1 MPEVNSRKSS
11 ARLSSR
17 RQINPRIWL
26 IRHLQ
31 VALSSLGRLARAPF
45 ASLMTMSVIGIAL
58 ALPSGLLLV
67 LGNVQALGKSW
78 DGAATISLYMKPLVT
93 DEETAELAQKL
104 RLYDGVSEVSVIVR
118 RQALEEFRQLSGFSE
133 VLNALDENPLPAVV
147 VVKPDESHSNPQ
159 QAQTLADKL
168 GSADGVELAQLDLQ
182 WVTRFHA
189 ITKIADRIVWVV
201 ASLLGLAVI
210 LVIVKTIRL
219 EIQSRHAEIEISKLI
234 GATDSF
240 IRRPFLY
247 SGAWYGLFGGLIS
260 WLLVTLSLWLLDA
273 PVAHLAGLYQSEF
286 ELSGMD
292 ISTFFILLSC
302 GTLLG
307 LAGSWVAVGR
317 HLNSIEP
324 D

>member
-1 MPEVNSRKSS
+1 MTEAALRKNSAKI
-11 ARLSSR
+11 SSR

-26 IRHLQ
+26 TRHLQ
-31 VALSSLGRLARAPF
+31 VALSSLGRLVRAPF
-45 ASLMTMSVIGIAL
+45 ASLMTMAVIGIAL
-58 ALPSGLLLV
+58 ALPSCLLLV
-67 LGNVQALGKSW
+67 LGNVQTLSSSW
-78 DGAATISLYMKPLVT
+78 DGAATISLYMKQPVT
-93 DEETAELAQKL
+93 DDETAELAKNL
-104 RLYDGVSEVSVIVR
+104 RLYDEVSEVSVIVR
-118 RQALEEFRQLSGFSE
+118 HQALEEFRQLSGFSE
-133 VLNALDENPLPAVV
+133 VLNTLEDNPLPAVL
-147 VVKPDESHSNPQ
+147 VVKPDESHSDPQ
-159 QAQTLADKL
+159 QAQLLADKL
-168 GSADGVELAQLDLQ
+168 GSMGGVEFAQLDLQ
-182 WVTRFHA
+182 WVTRFQA
-189 ITKIADRIVWVV
+189 IAKIADRVVWVV

-210 LVIVKTIRL
+210 LVIVNTIRL

-260 WLLVTLSLWLLDA
+260 WLLVTLSLWMLDA

-286 ELSGMD
+286 RLSGMD
-292 ISTFFILLSC
+292 ISTFCVLLSC

>member
-1 MPEVNSRKSS
+1 MRDAILRKSS
-11 ARLSSR
+11 AKLSSR
-17 RQINPRIWL
+17 RQLRPGIWL
-26 IRHLQ
+26 TRHLQ

-45 ASLMTMSVIGIAL
+45 ASLMTMAVIGIAL
-58 ALPSGLLLV
+58 ALPSGLLIV
-67 LGNVQALGKSW
+67 LDNVRTLSGSW
-78 DGAATISLYMKPLVT
+78 DGAATLSVYMKQTVS
-93 DEETAELAQKL
+93 DAQTAELAQKL
-104 RLYDGVSEVSVIVR
+104 RLDSGISEVSVIVR
-118 RQALEEFRQLSGFSE
+118 HEALEEFRQLSGFSE
-133 VLNALDENPLPAVV
+133 ILNTLEENPLPAVMV
-147 VVKPDESHSNPQ
+147 IKPDESHSTPQ
-159 QAQTLADKL
+159 QAQLLADRL
-168 GSADGVELAQLDLQ
+168 NAMDGVEFAQLDLQ

-189 ITKIADRIVWVV
+189 ITTIADRIVWVV

-210 LVIVKTIRL
+210 LVIVNTIRL

-247 SGAWYGLFGGLIS
+247 SGAWYGLIGGLIS
-260 WLLVTLSLWLLDA
+260 WLLVTVSLWLLEA

-292 ISTFFILLSC
+292 VATFSMLLAS

-307 LAGSWVAVGR
+307 LVGSWIAVGR

-324 D
+324 S

>member
-1 MPEVNSRKSS
+1 MKL
-11 ARLSSR
+11 LS
-17 RQINPRIWL
+17 IL
-26 IRHLQ
+26 
-31 VALSSLGRLARAPF
+31 
-45 ASLMTMSVIGIAL
+45 
-58 ALPSGLLLV
+58 
-67 LGNVQALGKSW
+67 
-78 DGAATISLYMKPLVT
+78 
-93 DEETAELAQKL
+93 
-104 RLYDGVSEVSVIVR
+104 
-118 RQALEEFRQLSGFSE
+118 
-133 VLNALDENPLPAVV
+133 
-147 VVKPDESHSNPQ
+147 
-159 QAQTLADKL
+159 
-168 GSADGVELAQLDLQ
+168 
-182 WVTRFHA
+182 
-189 ITKIADRIVWVV
+189 
-201 ASLLGLAVI
+201 LAVI
-210 LVIVKTIRL
+210 LVIVNTIRL